1 MADYT
6 NINDVK
12 ARLAELGQ
20 KLVNKDYD
28 SPEEKNALH
37 RERYILKH
45 QLAALQEG
53 NTSYF
58 IDWLD
63 KKEG

>member
-1 MADYT
+1 MYSS
-6 NINDVK
+6 IPEVK

-20 KLVNKDYD
+20 KLVNKDYETPQD
-28 SPEEKNALH
+28 KHNIH
-37 RERYILKH
+37 RERWILKH
-45 QLAALQEG
+45 QLEALENG
-53 NTSYF
+53 SESYF